1 MKDVA
6 NPMNSKLRTL
16 SIVALALA
24 VTGCLSD
31 EVNDPIVPPTPP
43 PSGNSAPTISGNPPP
58 AVIVGETYSFL
69 PQASDSDGDSLTFTI
84 QNMPTWAQFDTGI
97 GRISGTPTLA
107 NIGIYSDIQ
116 VSVSDGQ
123 LSASTPNFT
132 VEVTQVATTS
142 TTLSWSAP
150 TLNDDGTALTDL
162 SGYVIY
168 YGTSSRNYSIE
179 IRIDNPS
186 VTTYQVDNLSP
197 NTYYFAATAVSSSGG
212 ESGFSGEAV
221 RTLN

>member
-1 MKDVA
+1 
-6 NPMNSKLRTL
+6 MNSKLRTL
-16 SIVALALA
+16 SIVALAIAL
-24 VTGCLSD
+24 TGCLSD
-31 EVNDPIVPPTPP
+31 EVNDPIVAPTPP

-58 AVIVGETYSFL
+58 AVIVGETYSFV
-69 PQASDSDGDSLTFTI
+69 PQASDSDGDSLTFSI

-97 GRISGTPTLA
+97 GRVSGTPTLA
-107 NIGIYSDIQ
+107 NIGVYSNIQ

-168 YGTSSRNYSIE
+168 YGTSSRNYSNE

-186 VTTYQVDNLSP
+186 VTTYQIDNLSP

-221 RTLN
+221 RALN